1 MHYAGQSGVGTLLA
15 KATAR
20 QLFLFHSMHLRF
32 LGLSGLL
39 GLLVAHSAA
48 AQKYNTAAGVR
59 LGSGNYGI
67 TLQQRVA
74 SRITIEGIAG
84 LSQREYSGTVLGE
97 YHFGILGPSL
107 NYYFGAGGHLGNN
120 KDTGGYGGFDAL
132 VGVEYKV
139 AFLPVVLSFDFKPS
153 YEINSDD
160 YARFPTAFSIRYV
173 FIKRNT
179 NLFDRIRGR

>member
-1 MHYAGQSGVGTLLA
+1 MRLCGLLA
-15 KATAR
+15 
-20 QLFLFHSMHLRF
+20 LFLA
-32 LGLSGLL
+32 LGHG
-39 GLLVAHSAA
+39 AA
-48 AQKYNTAAGVR
+48 AQKYTTAAGLR
-59 LGSGNYGI
+59 LGGGNYGI

-84 LSQREYSGTVLGE
+84 LREREYSGTVLGE

-120 KDTGGYGGFDAL
+120 KDTGGFGGFDGI

-153 YEINSDD
+153 YEINSAD

-173 FIKRNT
+173 FIKRKT
-179 NLFDRIRGR
+179 KLFERFRKN

>member
-1 MHYAGQSGVGTLLA
+1 
-15 KATAR
+15 
-20 QLFLFHSMHLRF
+20 MHLRF

-39 GLLVAHSAA
+39 SLLAAHSAT

-59 LGSGNYGI
+59 LGGGNYGI
-67 TLQQRVA
+67 TVQQRVA
-74 SRITIEGIAG
+74 SRVTIEGIAG
-84 LSQREYSGTVLGE
+84 LREREYSGTVLGE

-107 NYYFGAGGHLGNN
+107 NYYFGAGGHLGHN
-120 KDTGGYGGFDAL
+120 KDSGNFGGFDGI

-139 AFLPVVLSFDFKPS
+139 AFLPIALSFDFKPS

-173 FIKRNT
+173 FIKRKT
-179 NLFDRIRGR
+179 NLLDQIRGR

>member
-1 MHYAGQSGVGTLLA
+1 
-15 KATAR
+15 
-20 QLFLFHSMHLRF
+20 MHLRF
-32 LGLSGLL
+32 LGFGGLL
-39 GLLVAHSAA
+39 SLLVAHSAV

-59 LGSGNYGI
+59 LGGGNYGI

-84 LSQREYSGTVLGE
+84 LREREYSGTVLGE

-120 KDTGGYGGFDAL
+120 KDTGGFGGFDGL

-153 YEINSDD
+153 YEINSD
-160 YARFPTAFSIRYV
+160 V
-173 FIKRNT
+173 FDSLRVHQAQNQS
-179 NLFDRIRGR
+179 F

>member
-1 MHYAGQSGVGTLLA
+1 MIMQV
-15 KATAR
+15 
-20 QLFLFHSMHLRF
+20 RF
-32 LGLSGLL
+32 RSWLGI
-39 GLLVAHSAA
+39 LLVGLALPAA
-48 AQKYNTAAGVR
+48 AQKYNTALGAR
-59 LGSGNYGI
+59 LGGGNYGI

-74 SRITIEGIAG
+74 SRVTIEGIAG
-84 LSQREYSGTVLGE
+84 LREREYSGTVLGQ

-120 KDTGGYGGFDAL
+120 KDTGGFGGFDGL

-173 FIKRNT
+173 FIKRKT
-179 NLFDRIRGR
+179 NLFDQIRGR

>member
-1 MHYAGQSGVGTLLA
+1 
-15 KATAR
+15 
-20 QLFLFHSMHLRF
+20 MHLRF
-32 LGLSGLL
+32 LGFSGLL

-59 LGSGNYGI
+59 LGGGNYGI
-67 TLQQRVA
+67 TVQQRVA
-74 SRITIEGIAG
+74 SRVTIEGIAG
-84 LSQREYSGTVLGE
+84 LREREYSGTVLGE

-107 NYYFGAGGHLGNN
+107 NYYFGAGGHLGHN
-120 KDTGGYGGFDAL
+120 K
-132 VGVEYKV
+132 EYKV

-173 FIKRNT
+173 FIKRKT
-179 NLFDRIRGR
+179 NLFDQIRGR